1 MKISLSYPQ
10 NSLEIMECGFVV
22 LMTSQKH
29 SKTLSVV
36 EGELCEKI
44 ERDGML
50 RKHYKS
56 RPVWSHGAS
65 MLTIR

>member
-1 MKISLSYPQ
+1 MKISLSYTQ

-29 SKTLSVV
+29 SKTLSVL

-50 RKHYKS
+50 RKHYEL
-56 RPVWSHGAS
+56 RPVWSHGAC